1 MKQTTEHFVGGGA
14 GELLPSYYATERQ
27 ECSVAIRIAE
37 RKTLGATDRTDTSQ
51 LGWTS
56 INESSAP
63 EHVRE
68 VWRVSFTHHHL
79 AKFLSLCSTELRPG
93 AELPHEFV
101 TPSDGSPGPHSRAMK
116 RCIDRGELR
125 IVVLHRTTVPYLLRT
140 VEDVEAG
147 LTLATEIEVEGEG
160 RPGALLQLLDCK
172 SVPLTTRGDN
182 DILYGAFDLF
192 WSIHLHSIVVGFAA
206 HTSRD
211 KTCVRQ
217 NLCCVVGVPSS
228 FVACTL
234 QKRTCHRWAKF
245 TEPIL
250 NIQLE

>member
-56 INESSAP
+56 INKSSAP

-68 VWRVSFTHHHL
+68 VWRVSFTHRHL
-79 AKFLSLCSTELRPG
+79 AKFLSLRLIELRPG

-160 RPGALLQLLDCK
+160 RPGVA
-172 SVPLTTRGDN
+172 P
-182 DILYGAFDLF
+182 
-192 WSIHLHSIVVGFAA
+192 
-206 HTSRD
+206 TS
-211 KTCVRQ
+211 
-217 NLCCVVGVPSS
+217 
-228 FVACTL
+228 
-234 QKRTCHRWAKF
+234 
-245 TEPIL
+245 
-250 NIQLE
+250 